1 MFLLRKEEG
10 GTELDAFDAYRFLHT
25 AIIQAPVTSILILGS
40 LWGGLAF
47 LEYPVQLVDGL
58 MTMQKFVK
66 IAVIEPKIAKV
77 PFTLDV
83 SKFDIIMA
91 SLKWCQ
97 RKPIVT
103 FQSLS

>member
-1 MFLLRKEEG
+1 
-10 GTELDAFDAYRFLHT
+10 
-25 AIIQAPVTSILILGS
+25 
-40 LWGGLAF
+40 
-47 LEYPVQLVDGL
+47 
-58 MTMQKFVK
+58 MTMLKFVK

-91 SLKWCQ
+91 GLKWCQ